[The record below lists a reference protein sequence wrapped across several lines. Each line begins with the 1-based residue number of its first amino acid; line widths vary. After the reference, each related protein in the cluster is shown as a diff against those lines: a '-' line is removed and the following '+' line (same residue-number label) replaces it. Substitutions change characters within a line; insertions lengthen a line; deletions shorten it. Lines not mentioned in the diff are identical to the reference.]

1 MIRHNTLLLFGLFV
15 CFTSCKPVDSSTDL
29 IDEDYKVYSA
39 YLTDFPFYKNVP
51 SAGAIIINDLTTFN
65 PHDIQSTT
73 PWSWVA
79 AKGDRCHYLN
89 DTVSCERAQ
98 APAWAP
104 LFETIKQTGSLNQ
117 ERLFAHKF
125 TVPHPVLLRSQQEK
139 SPSEQKRDSLST
151 HYLFGLS
158 RISFDRNKT
167 RALFFASFYCGGNCG
182 RGELVMLEKI
192 NQTWLLI
199 DTFRFWIS

>member
-1 MIRHNTLLLFGLFV
+1 MTRPYTLLLVCLFA
-15 CFTSCKPVDSSTDL
+15 CFTSCKSVDSSTDL
-29 IDEDYKVYSA
+29 IDEDYRIYSA

-51 SAGAIIINDLTTFN
+51 SAGAIIINDSTTFN
-65 PHDIQSTT
+65 PNNIHPTT

-79 AKGDRCHYLN
+79 KLGDRCHYLKN
-89 DTVSCERAQ
+89 TVSCKRAQ
-98 APAWAP
+98 DPAWAS
-104 LFETIKQTGSLNQ
+104 LFETIKQASSLKQ

-125 TVPHPVLLRSQQEK
+125 TVRCPIIMRSQQAK
-139 SPSEQKRDSLST
+139 TPSERQGDSLST

-158 RISFDRNKT
+158 RISFDQNKT
-167 RALFFASFYCGGNCG
+167 RALFFASFYCGGKCG
-182 RGELVMLEKI
+182 RGELVMLEKV